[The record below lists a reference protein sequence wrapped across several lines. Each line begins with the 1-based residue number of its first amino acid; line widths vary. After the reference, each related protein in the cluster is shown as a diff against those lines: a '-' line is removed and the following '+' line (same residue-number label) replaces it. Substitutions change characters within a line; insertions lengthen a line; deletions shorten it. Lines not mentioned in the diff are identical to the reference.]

1 MTRQILSTKKIKVVP
16 SAHPIAIMR
25 PLGCHASTVTSL
37 SWLRDEFGMRAP
49 YGDA

>member
-1 MTRQILSTKKIKVVP
+1 MLQVKKFWKNVMSIIIAP

-25 PLGCHASTVTSL
+25 PPGCHASTVTSL

-49 YGDA
+49 